1 MKRAALIDVIVTLI
15 VCMYLYASSSK
26 YFDFPAFQRAMHNQ
40 PFPSWFSTSLTW
52 FIPPVEIAVTIL
64 LLFGKSRKTGFLAS
78 TVLMGLFTIYVAA
91 ILLHLFPRV
100 PCSCGGIIRLLTWNQ
115 HLLFN
120 VFFLI
125 ISFIGWRLTLK
136 PRLENPGKNIT
147 DLKDHQNISRAKSG

>member
-1 MKRAALIDVIVTLI
+1 MKRTTLIDIIVTLI

-40 PFPSWFSTSLTW
+40 PFPDWFSTFLTL
-52 FIPPVEIAVTIL
+52 FIPPAEIIVIVL
-64 LLFGKSRKTGFLAS
+64 LIFQKSRKTGFLAS
-78 TVLMGLFTIYVAA
+78 TVLMGLFTIYIAA

-120 VFFLI
+120 LFFLAL
-125 ISFIGWRLTLK
+125 SFIGWRLTIK
-136 PRLENPGKNIT
+136 PQLAVIDRTYT
-147 DLKDHQNISRAKSG
+147 DLKDSQNISRAKSG